1 MNFFP
6 AFSSHRSPSW
16 QQCKIY
22 DVTVGNRAQS
32 PSIFLFCSYSAV
44 YNNLYVYKKN
54 SFFEL
59 MEEPYKTEISLKDK
73 RTSTFGGEAVKISS
87 AASPNVPSSASSA
100 SKSDW
105 ILDELFGF
113 SC

>member
-1 MNFFP
+1 
-6 AFSSHRSPSW
+6 
-16 QQCKIY
+16 
-22 DVTVGNRAQS
+22 
-32 PSIFLFCSYSAV
+32 
-44 YNNLYVYKKN
+44 
-54 SFFEL
+54 

>member
-1 MNFFP
+1 M
-6 AFSSHRSPSW
+6 
-16 QQCKIY
+16 Y
-22 DVTVGNRAQS
+22 
-32 PSIFLFCSYSAV
+32 
-44 YNNLYVYKKN
+44 
-54 SFFEL
+54 
-59 MEEPYKTEISLKDK
+59 
-73 RTSTFGGEAVKISS
+73 TFGGEAVKISS